1 MYIYIYMYTHTHNRI
16 LLSHKL
22 DQITPLA
29 AIRMDLEFII
39 PHEVSQT
46 QKDKYHLEM
55 TNINDTTYMWN
66 LNKMTQKN
74 LFTN

>member
-1 MYIYIYMYTHTHNRI
+1 M
-16 LLSHKL
+16 
-22 DQITPLA
+22 PLA
-29 AIRMDLEFII
+29 ATRMDLEFII

-66 LNKMTQKN
+66 LKKMTQKN
-74 LFTN
+74 LFTK